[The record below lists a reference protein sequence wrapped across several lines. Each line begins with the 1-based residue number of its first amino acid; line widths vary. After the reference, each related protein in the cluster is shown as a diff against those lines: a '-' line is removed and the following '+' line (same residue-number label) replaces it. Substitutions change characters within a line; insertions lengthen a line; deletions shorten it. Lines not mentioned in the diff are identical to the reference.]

1 MAQNPPPP
9 TPPQFPSPEELK
21 SKITD
26 FMKQNFGDHVSVATI
41 TEPEPA
47 VAEED
52 EKPEKT
58 EHKEFEFHLLPRD
71 IKAHLDRFVIKQE
84 EAKKVLAIAVCDHYN
99 HANYLRRLEK
109 EDPNRAQEIE
119 YIKQNVILV
128 GPTGV
133 GKTYL
138 IKHIAD
144 LIKVPFVKADATK
157 FSETG
162 YVGGDV
168 EDLVREL
175 VHKADGD
182 VNLAQFGI
190 IYIDE
195 IDKIASAGNLIG
207 RDVSGRGVQTT
218 LLKLMEETEVPVRS
232 MNDLQAQLQAAF
244 EFQRRG
250 KAKRDTINTRH
261 ILFVVSGAFGKLKEQ
276 VARRVRH
283 GQIGFSAQPIQV
295 MDNELFQ
302 HVTTQD
308 FMEYGFEPEF
318 IGRLPVR
325 VVCEDLDANDL
336 FDIMKFS
343 EGSLLRQYERAFRA
357 YGIEIS
363 FEDEALRLLAQAAAT
378 EKTGARGLLT
388 VFEKLFRDYKFHLAG
403 SGLTQL
409 RVSAALVREPQRV
422 LEQLMAEGHKLEAQ
436 MLEAGAREFAEKFSK
451 DHGLEISLDESAIR
465 RLVERAQAER
475 MTMTDLC
482 AHLFKDFQF
491 GLSLIKKNTGRTQFV
506 LNAAAIDAP
515 DKFLSDLVVHTI
527 QLHRRKTP
535 DCMKPLL
542 VAFLDQ
548 TARHL
553 PARGGCG
560 GSKRLIACMKRS
572 LITTLIIGV
581 AVALIVGALH
591 ATKVIAGFEAVAAQL
606 VTDYAG
612 ATRVVGEKWQ
622 YVFVLL
628 IALGVAWL
636 SLSNPRCGT
645 MARLVIN
652 RVIAGGTV
660 WPRVGLLS
668 LPRIF
673 SAGAVSPG
681 GRVCSPRRRRVVG
694 FFAQEPLTSNP
705 HIVCRSRF
713 QRAISPS

>member
-1 MAQNPPPP
+1 MGQQNPP
-9 TPPQFPSPEELK
+9 TPPFPSPEELK
-21 SKITD
+21 TKITE
-26 FMKQNFGDHVSVATI
+26 FMKQNFGDRVSVATFA
-41 TEPEPA
+41 EPEA
-47 VAEED
+47 AATAEEN
-52 EKPEKT
+52 EKPET
-58 EHKEFEFHLLPRD
+58 GEHKDFEFNLLPRD

-99 HANYLRRLEK
+99 HANYLRRLER
-109 EDPNRAQEIE
+109 EDPNRAEEIE

-195 IDKIASAGNLIG
+195 IDKIASSANLIG

-261 ILFVVSGAFGKLKEQ
+261 ILFVVSGAFEKLKEQ

-283 GQIGFSAQPIQV
+283 GQIGFSAQPVQV

-302 HVTTQD
+302 HVSTQD
-308 FMEYGFEPEF
+308 FIEYGFEPEF

-325 VVCEDLDANDL
+325 VVCEDLDADDL
-336 FDIMKFS
+336 FNIMKYS

-363 FEDEALRLLAQAAAT
+363 FEDEALRLLAEAAAK

-388 VFEKLFRDYKFHLAG
+388 VFEKLLRDYKYYLAG

-409 RVSAALVREPQRV
+409 RVTAALVREPYRV
-422 LEQLMAEGHKLEAQ
+422 LDRLRVEGHKLEAQ
-436 MLEAGAREFAEKFSK
+436 MLDAGARQFADKFSNE
-451 DHGLEISLDESAIR
+451 HGLEIVFDEAAIR

-475 MTMTDLC
+475 MTMSDLC
-482 AHLFKDFQF
+482 AHLFKDYQF
-491 GLSLIKKNTGRTQFV
+491 GLSLIKKNSGQARFV
-506 LNAAAIDAP
+506 LTTDAVDAP
-515 DKFLSDLVVHTI
+515 DKFLSGLVV
-527 QLHRRKTP
+527 QSYYP
-535 DCMKPLL
+535 
-542 VAFLDQ
+542 
-548 TARHL
+548 TAV
-553 PARGGCG
+553 PQNA
-560 GSKRLIACMKRS
+560 
-572 LITTLIIGV
+572 
-581 AVALIVGALH
+581 
-591 ATKVIAGFEAVAAQL
+591 
-606 VTDYAG
+606 
-612 ATRVVGEKWQ
+612 
-622 YVFVLL
+622 
-628 IALGVAWL
+628 
-636 SLSNPRCGT
+636 
-645 MARLVIN
+645 
-652 RVIAGGTV
+652 
-660 WPRVGLLS
+660 
-668 LPRIF
+668 
-673 SAGAVSPG
+673 
-681 GRVCSPRRRRVVG
+681 
-694 FFAQEPLTSNP
+694 
-705 HIVCRSRF
+705 
-713 QRAISPS
+713 

>member
-1 MAQNPPPP
+1 MEQNP
-9 TPPQFPSPEELK
+9 PPQFPSPEELK
-21 SKITD
+21 TKITE
-26 FMKQNFGDHVSVATI
+26 FMKQNFGDRVSVATFA
-41 TEPEPA
+41 EPEPA
-47 VAEED
+47 PAEEEE

-58 EHKEFEFHLLPRD
+58 DHEEFEFNLLPRD
-71 IKAHLDRFVIKQE
+71 IKAHLDRFVIKQD

-109 EDPNRAQEIE
+109 EDATRAQEIE

-182 VNLAQFGI
+182 LNLAQFGI

-195 IDKIASAGNLIG
+195 IDKIAAAGNLIG

-250 KAKRDTINTRH
+250 KTTRETINTRH

-283 GQIGFSAQPIQV
+283 GQIGFSAEPIQV
-295 MDNELFQ
+295 MDNELFG

-308 FMEYGFEPEF
+308 FIEYGFEPEF

-325 VVCEDLDANDL
+325 VVCEDLDADDL
-336 FDIMKFS
+336 FSIMKYS

-363 FEDEALRLLAQAAAT
+363 FEDEALRLLAEAAAK

-388 VFEKLFRDYKFHLAG
+388 VFEKLFRDYKYYLAG
-403 SGLTQL
+403 SGLSQL
-409 RVSAALVREPQRV
+409 RVTAALVREPQRV
-422 LEQLMAEGHKLEAQ
+422 LDRLMAEGHKLEAQ
-436 MLEAGAREFAEKFSK
+436 MLEAGARQFAEKFNRE
-451 DHGLEISLDESAIR
+451 HGLEIVLDEAAVR
-465 RLVERAQAER
+465 RLVERAQTER
-475 MTMTDLC
+475 MTMNDLC
-482 AHLFKDFQF
+482 AHLFKDYQF
-491 GLSLIKKNTGRTQFV
+491 GLNLVKKNTGQTKFV
-506 LNAAAIDAP
+506 INAGAVDEP
-515 DKFLSDLVVHTI
+515 DKFLSELVV
-527 QLHRRKTP
+527 QSYYP
-535 DCMKPLL
+535 
-542 VAFLDQ
+542 
-548 TARHL
+548 
-553 PARGGCG
+553 
-560 GSKRLIACMKRS
+560 
-572 LITTLIIGV
+572 
-581 AVALIVGALH
+581 GA
-591 ATKVIAGFEAVAAQL
+591 APQKA
-606 VTDYAG
+606 
-612 ATRVVGEKWQ
+612 
-622 YVFVLL
+622 
-628 IALGVAWL
+628 
-636 SLSNPRCGT
+636 
-645 MARLVIN
+645 
-652 RVIAGGTV
+652 
-660 WPRVGLLS
+660 
-668 LPRIF
+668 
-673 SAGAVSPG
+673 
-681 GRVCSPRRRRVVG
+681 
-694 FFAQEPLTSNP
+694 
-705 HIVCRSRF
+705 
-713 QRAISPS
+713 